1 MRFLLKNY
9 GNIPYI
15 SIVAF
20 SRPHTDKNA
29 RKARCH
35 FRYRYNARRLPK
47 KHHSPFFTFA
57 ILPGIYSE
65 TSQKT
70 TSKDIGIMR
79 TGLLTAA
86 VAAMLMLTASASVEA
101 RGPHRHGG
109 CYGRHYGCYATAVV
123 PTFRTVQVER
133 TTTVNKTSRPERKLM
148 AVAYIQKNGYLSV
161 SKYCGFTGLDS
172 KFAEAELDSFTLDRK
187 TPLVRTMQGK
197 KIVYTLAD
205 E

>member
-1 MRFLLKNY
+1 
-9 GNIPYI
+9 
-15 SIVAF
+15 
-20 SRPHTDKNA
+20 
-29 RKARCH
+29 
-35 FRYRYNARRLPK
+35 
-47 KHHSPFFTFA
+47 
-57 ILPGIYSE
+57 
-65 TSQKT
+65 
-70 TSKDIGIMR
+70 MR

-86 VAAMLMLTASASVEA
+86 MAAMLMLSVSASAEA

-109 CYGRHYGCYATAVV
+109 SYGRHHRCYATAVV
-123 PTFRTVQVER
+123 PTIRTVQVER

-172 KFAEAELDSFTLDRK
+172 KFAEAELDSFTLDRQY
-187 TPLVRTMQGK
+187 PLVRTTQGK

>member
-1 MRFLLKNY
+1 
-9 GNIPYI
+9 
-15 SIVAF
+15 
-20 SRPHTDKNA
+20 
-29 RKARCH
+29 
-35 FRYRYNARRLPK
+35 
-47 KHHSPFFTFA
+47 
-57 ILPGIYSE
+57 
-65 TSQKT
+65 
-70 TSKDIGIMR
+70 MR

-86 VAAMLMLTASASVEA
+86 VAAMIMLSATASVEA

-109 CYGRHYGCYATAVV
+109 CYRRHHGCYATAVV